1 MERNWKVVL
10 THEGKPVFWLDS
22 STNGIGISIW
32 KRGAKWEVTRTG
44 EPGQLEV
51 FYIAGTLE
59 KALLYAENYRRN
71 L

>member
-10 THEGKPVFWLDS
+10 TRESKPGLWLDS
-22 STNGIGISIW
+22 STNDIGISIW
-32 KRGAKWEVTRTG
+32 KKGKKWEVTQTG
-44 EPGQLEV
+44 QAGQLEV